1 MKATPVN
8 KRLGMG
14 KSAGRFLPSHN
25 VLNSQNYPASLSEK
39 PIVSHPYDEHKEDSF
54 LAEPD
59 HIKSS

>member
-54 LAEPD
+54 LA
-59 HIKSS
+59 